1 MVVSVKSRK
10 ICQYCGYAED
20 KYIKVFRKTRENSRY
35 FKDKLYLCVEC
46 IEINKRGICEKK

>member
-10 ICQYCGYAED
+10 ICQDCGYAED
-20 KYIKVFRKTRENSRY
+20 EYTKVLRRTRENSCY
-35 FKDKLYLCVEC
+35 FKDKFYLCVEC